1 MTVENIINTRIQL
14 RYDTW
19 QNWSNTSVAGKGGR
33 LILKKG
39 EIGICAV
46 PQQAPDI
53 TGNVL
58 PPAIVFK
65 VGDGVVGE
73 DGTIIGTEFCN
84 LPWVSAL
91 AADVHP
97 WAKTKDKPTYDY
109 SEITSAPD
117 YRIQADE
124 QEGHIFYLQSRKK
137 GEEEWTT
144 VSTIT
149 IPDNDTTS
157 FIITAAAKGDEVI
170 TLTGTDGTNGVSYEA
185 KHAEKGP
192 KDGYESKSN
201 EATINGSGASETIKI
216 PHIEVDKYG
225 HVTAAEDKD
234 VTITMPTIP
243 EALKSPAALTIQVNG
258 TAKDSYDGSEA
269 KVVNISVA
277 DLGISGAMSFL
288 GLSSTPITD
297 GGTQK
302 PTIGGSVVDPK
313 PGDVVLCDD
322 KEFVWTT
329 ENKWEELGDES
340 SHALKSI
347 RIEGGAGLTGGGT
360 LEDNRTIEH
369 AVPTGAS
376 EGAKGSSESRTY
388 IKTVT
393 TDEFGHVTGV
403 TTGTETVTDTNTA
416 HGHTAGAGLSV
427 SGNGGISGTTTYS
440 LKSASTDEIGG
451 IQVSKV
457 NTETVTVNEGTS
469 IAGRYY
475 PVELNRDNK
484 AIVNVPWANNDTNQ
498 QIKAFN
504 SNDQKE
510 VTFGNNDVVEM
521 KAGIGLKISANATD
535 KTITYDIDDSVIFV
549 LNGGSAT
556 TVI

>member
-1 MTVENIINTRIQL
+1 MAEENIINTRIQL

-73 DGTIIGTEFCN
+73 DGTITGTEFCN
-84 LPWVSAL
+84 LPWASAL

-109 SEITSAPD
+109 SEITSTPD

-124 QEGHIFYLQSRKK
+124 QEGHVFYLQSRKK
-137 GEEEWTT
+137 GEEEWMTI
-144 VSTIT
+144 STIT

-157 FIITAAAKGDEVI
+157 LTITAAAKGDEVI

-201 EATINGSGASETIKI
+201 EAAINGSGASETIKI

-225 HVTAAEDKD
+225 HVIAAEDKD

-258 TAKDSYDGSEA
+258 TTKDSYDGSEA
-269 KVVNISVA
+269 KVVNISAA

-302 PTIGGSVVDPK
+302 PTIGGSVIGPK
-313 PGDVVLCDD
+313 PGDVVLRDD

-340 SHALKSI
+340 SHALKGVK
-347 RIEGGAGLTGGGT
+347 IEGGAGLTGGGT

-475 PVELNRDNK
+475 PVELNKDNK
-484 AIVNVPWANNDTNQ
+484 AIVNVPWTNNDTNQ

-504 SNDQKE
+504 NNDQKE
-510 VTFGNNDVVEM
+510 VTFGSNDVVEM